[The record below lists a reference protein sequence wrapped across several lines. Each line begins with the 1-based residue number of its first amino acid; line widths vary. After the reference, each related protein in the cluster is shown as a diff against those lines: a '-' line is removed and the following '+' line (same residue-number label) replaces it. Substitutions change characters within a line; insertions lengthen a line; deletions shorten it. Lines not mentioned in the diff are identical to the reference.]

1 MVELQF
7 SKLKVAGSS
16 PVLRSTRCLSSQA
29 INVAP

>member
-16 PVLRSTRCLSSQA
+16 PVLRSKNFPDFTIRTFC
-29 INVAP
+29 